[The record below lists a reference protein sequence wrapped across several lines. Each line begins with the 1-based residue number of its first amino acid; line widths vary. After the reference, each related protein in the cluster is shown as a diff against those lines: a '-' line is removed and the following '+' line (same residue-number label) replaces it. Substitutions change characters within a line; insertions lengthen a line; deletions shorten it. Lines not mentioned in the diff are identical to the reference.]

1 MFRNRGTMIKVVI
14 WVVVILMVVSLAIA
28 IIPAIG

>member
-1 MFRNRGTMIKVVI
+1 MRNQKMWVKVFIWLIVVTMV
-14 WVVVILMVVSLAIA
+14 LSFAIA

>member
-1 MFRNRGTMIKVVI
+1 MFRNRGTMVKVFI
-14 WVVVILMVVSLAIA
+14 WLIVLMMVLSLAIA

>member
-1 MFRNRGTMIKVVI
+1 MRNQKTWVKVFI
-14 WVVVILMVVSLAIA
+14 WVIVVTMVLSFVVA

>member
-1 MFRNRGTMIKVVI
+1 MRNQKPWVKVFIWLIVVTMVLSFVV
-14 WVVVILMVVSLAIA
+14 A

>member
-1 MFRNRGTMIKVVI
+1 MQNKKWVGIVI
-14 WVVVILMVVSLAIA
+14 WVIVIFMILSFVVA

>member
-1 MFRNRGTMIKVVI
+1 MRNQKTWVKVFIWLVVLTMV
-14 WVVVILMVVSLAIA
+14 LSFAIA

>member
-1 MFRNRGTMIKVVI
+1 MRNQKTWIKVFI
-14 WVVVILMVVSLAIA
+14 WLIVVTMVLSFAIA

>member
-1 MFRNRGTMIKVVI
+1 MRNQKTWVKVFI
-14 WVVVILMVVSLAIA
+14 WLVVVTMVLSFAIA

>member
-1 MFRNRGTMIKVVI
+1 MRNQKVWVKVFIWLIVVTMV
-14 WVVVILMVVSLAIA
+14 LSFAIA

>member
-1 MFRNRGTMIKVVI
+1 MQSKKWVGIVI
-14 WVVVILMVVSLAIA
+14 WVIVIFMILSFVVA

>member
-1 MFRNRGTMIKVVI
+1 VKVFIWLIVVTMV
-14 WVVVILMVVSLAIA
+14 LSFAIA